1 VTAAGQ
7 LIEQALHGFAHLRE
21 VARAHDRRPSSL
33 DIRDNSNLLSTHRY
47 Q

>member
-1 VTAAGQ
+1 

-21 VARAHDRRPSSL
+21 VARAHDRRPPSL
-33 DIRDNSNLLSTHRY
+33 DIRDNSHLLSTHRY